1 VRVKRIEARSF
12 RNLEPL
18 NLTLHPKLNVLS
30 GDNAQGKTN
39 FLEAV
44 FLVSGLGTFRGGR
57 NEDMVRFEEEEALVR
72 AEVQG
77 PELTRVMEVRLAPRS
92 RRLRL
97 DGKAVRNAADFLGG
111 LSVTTFCPEDLLLPR
126 GSPGPRRR
134 LLDRAVAS
142 VWPAYLN
149 LLRDYQKVLRSRNHL
164 LSDPAGPRG
173 DMLSVYDE
181 QLARLGAPLV
191 AARTRYIKRLA
202 PLVSQAYEE
211 ITRSGVMATV
221 AYHTDPALAAA
232 GEGVEPLTEAMLR
245 RLASG
250 RAVDIAR
257 KRTCVGPHKDDL
269 DLLLDGRTTRT
280 FGSQGQ
286 VRSLVLSLRLA
297 QIRDT
302 RQMLGY
308 DPILLLDDVSSELDP
323 ERTKYLFDFI
333 SEVDCQTLLT
343 TTRPG
348 LIDLPE
354 ERFDFQVV
362 NGAITRS
369 NQG

>member
-1 VRVKRIEARSF
+1 MRVRRIEARSF

-18 NLTLHPKLNVLS
+18 DLHPHPKLNVLS

-44 FLVSGLGTFRGGR
+44 FLVSGLGTFRIGR
-57 NEDMVRFEEEEALVR
+57 NEDLVQFGKEGALLR

-77 PELTRVMEVRLAPRS
+77 PELTRLMEVRLAPRS

-97 DGKAVRNAADFLGG
+97 DGKAVRSAADFLGG

-134 LLDRAVAS
+134 LLDQAVVS

-164 LSDPAGPRG
+164 LADPGGPRH
-173 DMLSVYDE
+173 DLLDVYDE
-181 QLARLGAPLV
+181 QLSKLGAPLL
-191 AARTRYIKRLA
+191 AARMRHVQRLDPQVA
-202 PLVSQAYEE
+202 TAYEE
-211 ITRSGVMATV
+211 ITHSGVEARLR
-221 AYHTDPALAAA
+221 YSTDEALAAA
-232 GEGVEPLTEAMLR
+232 GHEVAPLAQALLH
-245 RLASG
+245 RLTRS
-250 RAVDIAR
+250 RAGDMAR
-257 KRTCVGPHKDDL
+257 KRTCVGPHADDL
-269 DLLLDGRTTRT
+269 EMLLDHRSTRT

-286 VRSLVLSLRLA
+286 VRALVLSLRLA
-297 QIRDT
+297 QIKDT
-302 RQMLGY
+302 RQVLGY
-308 DPILLLDDVSSELDP
+308 DPVLLLDDVSSELDP

-333 SEVDCQTLLT
+333 SEVDCQTFLT

-348 LIDLPE
+348 LINLGK
-354 ERFDFQVV
+354 ERYDYQVV
-362 NGAITRS
+362 KGQITAI

>member
-1 VRVKRIEARSF
+1 MRVRRIEARSF

-18 NLTLHPKLNVLS
+18 DLSLHPKFNVLS

-39 FLEAV
+39 FLEAI

-57 NEDMVRFEEEEALVR
+57 NEDLVRFGEEAALVR

-97 DGKAVRNAADFLGG
+97 DGKAVRSAADFLGG

-126 GSPGPRRR
+126 GSPGGRRR
-134 LLDRAVAS
+134 LLDLAVAS

-149 LLRDYQKVLRSRNHL
+149 LLRDYQKVLRNRNHV

-173 DMLSVYDE
+173 DLLSVYDE

-191 AARTRYIKRLA
+191 AARTRYVKRLA
-202 PLVSQAYEE
+202 PLVTRSYEE
-211 ITRSGVMATV
+211 ITRSGVEATV
-221 AYHTDPALAAA
+221 AYCTDPVLAAA
-232 GEGVEPLTEAMLR
+232 GEGVEPLAEAMR
-245 RLASG
+245 AQLAAG
-250 RAVDIAR
+250 RTEDIAR
-257 KRTCVGPHKDDL
+257 KRTCTGPHKDDL

-286 VRSLVLSLRLA
+286 VRSLVLSLKLA
-297 QIRDT
+297 QITDT

-308 DPILLLDDVSSELDP
+308 DPVLLLDDVSSELDQ

-333 SEVDCQTLLT
+333 SEVDCQTFLT

-348 LIDLPE
+348 LIVFSED
-354 ERFDFQVV
+354 RFDFHVV
-362 NGAITRS
+362 NGAISRQS
-369 NQG
+369 NG

>member
-1 VRVKRIEARSF
+1 MRVRRIEARGF

-18 NLTLHPKLNVLS
+18 DLSPHPKLNVLH

-44 FLVSGLGTFRGGR
+44 FLVSGLGTFRSGR
-57 NEDMVRFEEEEALVR
+57 NQDLVRFGEEEALVR

-92 RRLRL
+92 RKLRL
-97 DGKAVRNAADFLGG
+97 DGKAVRSAADFLGG
-111 LSVTTFCPEDLLLPR
+111 LSVATFCPEDLQLPR

-134 LLDRAVAS
+134 LLDQAVAS

-164 LSDPAGPRG
+164 LSHPGGPRR
-173 DMLSVYDE
+173 DLLEVYDL
-181 QLARLGAPLV
+181 QLAKLGAPLV
-191 AARTRYIKRLA
+191 AARARYLQRLA
-202 PLVSQAYEE
+202 PLVAEAYEE
-211 ITRSGVMATV
+211 ITHSGVAAGL
-221 AYHTDPALAAA
+221 AYRTDDALAAA
-232 GEGVEPLTEAMLR
+232 GHEIAPLTEALLQRMVT
-245 RLASG
+245 G
-250 RAVDIAR
+250 RAEDIAR
-257 KRTCVGPHKDDL
+257 KRTCVGPHTDDL
-269 DLLLDGRTTRT
+269 ELSLDGRTTRT

-286 VRSLVLSLRLA
+286 VRALVLSLRLA
-297 QIRDT
+297 QIKDT

-308 DPILLLDDVSSELDP
+308 DPVLLLDDVSSELDP

-333 SEVDCQTLLT
+333 SEVDCQTFLT

-348 LIDLPE
+348 LINLGE
-354 ERFDFQVV
+354 ERHNFNVV
-362 NGAITRS
+362 RGQITAVS
-369 NQG
+369 KE